1 MRRPFRP
8 YDAYRVIPK
17 QKPEKL
23 YSGTDKTAQHLPVL
37 SVILIRH
44 FIAAVVYSDGS
55 KFS

>member
-8 YDAYRVIPK
+8 YDAFRVIPK
-17 QKPEKL
+17 QKLEKL

-44 FIAAVVYSDGS
+44 FIAATA
-55 KFS
+55 